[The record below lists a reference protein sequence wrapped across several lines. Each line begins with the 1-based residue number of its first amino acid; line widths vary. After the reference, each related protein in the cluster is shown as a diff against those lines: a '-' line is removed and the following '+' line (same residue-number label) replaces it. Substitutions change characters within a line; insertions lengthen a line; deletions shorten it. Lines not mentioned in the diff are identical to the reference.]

1 MTTFDITDTLAP
13 TSDQL
18 DAIELVA
25 GPRIFTVDRVAAGN
39 SEQPVQ
45 VYFSDFPRPWRPSK
59 GMRRVLA
66 ACWGADASLWAG
78 RRVELFRDP
87 SVTFG
92 KDTPGG
98 TRIRALS
105 HIDGQKKVPLL
116 VSRGKSAVFVVEPL
130 AAGPQLITDKQADD
144 FLDTIHKAQDQAAL
158 SEIGKQLKTF
168 DLGVYKVEL
177 QTAWSARSAEL
188 KQPVQGAIDDQE
200 QAS

>member
-1 MTTFDITDTLAP
+1 MDITDTLAP

-25 GPRIFTVDRVAAGN
+25 GPRVFTIDRVTAGN
-39 SEQPVQ
+39 AEQPVQ
-45 VYFSDFPRPWRPSK
+45 VHFTDFPRPWRPSK

-66 ACWGADASLWAG
+66 ACWGADASLWAC

-144 FLDTIHKAQDQAAL
+144 FLDTIHNAQDQAAL

>member
-1 MTTFDITDTLAP
+1 MTAFDITDTLAP

-25 GPRIFTVDRVAAGN
+25 GPRTFTVDRVTAGN
-39 SEQPVQ
+39 AEQPVQ
-45 VYFSDFPRPWRPSK
+45 VHFTDFPRPWRPSK

-130 AAGPQLITDKQADD
+130 PAGPQLITDDQADTFARNILEATTVD
-144 FLDTIHKAQDQAAL
+144 QLNTIAADLKAC
-158 SEIGKQLKTF
+158 
-168 DLGVYKVEL
+168 DLGEHRQRL
-177 QTAWSARSAEL
+177 GTAWTARKNEIE
-188 KQPVQGAIDDQE
+188 QPVQGAIDDQE